1 MISPA
6 ATVCIIGFDEA
17 SATLIAALARQGVA
31 VRCHIPA
38 AEATAPEA
46 AAREDLRARILA
58 LGADWCFELADALRG
73 AKLVISSRAI
83 HALESNNAINQPLQ
97 PGQLHFDIQSPQL
110 LPLLRSLGLNIEDSG
125 HVPEKEWRG
134 ELP

>member
-6 ATVCIIGFDEA
+6 ATVCIVGLDEV

-31 VRCHIPA
+31 VRCHASA
-38 AEATAPEA
+38 AKATAPEA
-46 AAREDLRARILA
+46 ATREDLRARILA
-58 LGADWCFELADALRG
+58 LGADPCFELAEALRG

-83 HALESNNAINQPLQ
+83 HALGTNNALDRLLQ

-110 LPLLRSLGLNIEDSG
+110 LPLLRSLGLNTEVAGFASG
-125 HVPEKEWRG
+125 GKWRG